1 MNKNRRRQQAHWI
14 REVEDITRGA
24 CGGFLFGIPLLYT
37 MEVWWIGSTVSPPLM
52 LLAIATT
59 WTVVFF
65 LNRTE
70 GFRRTTK
77 VSFTNAARDTVEA
90 VVIGLVCTGIMLV
103 ILQEVTLQTQ
113 LSEALGKVIF
123 ESVPFSLGVA
133 LSNQFLSSNPEE
145 NRVQSSKQNSTAQ
158 VEARQPEIS
167 ETLADIGA
175 TLIGAIIIAF
185 SIAPTDE
192 IPMLAAATSAVWLL
206 ATVVISLIISYGIVF
221 EANFANKTK
230 RQQQRGLFQ
239 SPLSETIMSYLLSLV
254 AAAMMLWF
262 FQQLDFSDPG
272 AMWLS
277 YTLLLGLPA
286 TIGGAAGR
294 LAI

>member
-1 MNKNRRRQQAHWI
+1 
-14 REVEDITRGA
+14 
-24 CGGFLFGIPLLYT
+24 
-37 MEVWWIGSTVSPPLM
+37 
-52 LLAIATT
+52 
-59 WTVVFF
+59 
-65 LNRTE
+65 
-70 GFRRTTK
+70 
-77 VSFTNAARDTVEA
+77 
-90 VVIGLVCTGIMLV
+90 
-103 ILQEVTLQTQ
+103 
-113 LSEALGKVIF
+113 
-123 ESVPFSLGVA
+123 
-133 LSNQFLSSNPEE
+133 
-145 NRVQSSKQNSTAQ
+145 
-158 VEARQPEIS
+158 
-167 ETLADIGA
+167 
-175 TLIGAIIIAF
+175 
-185 SIAPTDE
+185 
-192 IPMLAAATSAVWLL
+192 MLAAATSAVWLL